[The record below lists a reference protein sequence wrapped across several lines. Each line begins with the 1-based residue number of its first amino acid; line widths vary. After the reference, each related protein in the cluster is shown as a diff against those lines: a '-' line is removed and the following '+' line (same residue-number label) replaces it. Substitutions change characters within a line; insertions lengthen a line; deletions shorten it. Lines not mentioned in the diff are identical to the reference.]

1 MRDDIE
7 KFKSNK
13 IISFLGHNTMQYRQF
28 YRRFQFRPIS
38 PSTIIYLSISIM

>member
-13 IISFLGHNTMQYRQF
+13 IISFLGHNTMQ
-28 YRRFQFRPIS
+28 
-38 PSTIIYLSISIM
+38 